1 VHESTVRLLRVGVRQ
16 RVGGP
21 AKLVAVNDG
30 QLILVAGA
38 LLAAGIAA
46 SLLAARVRLPGLLL
60 FLGVGMILG
69 SDGAGWID
77 FENYELARTIG
88 VVALALIL
96 FEGGLTA
103 GFDEIRPVLR
113 PAIGLAV
120 VGTFATAA
128 VTGLVA
134 AWLLD
139 LSTLEGL
146 LLGSIVA
153 STDGAAIFALLR
165 GSTLRRPLART
176 LEGEAGFNDPVAVL
190 LVIGF
195 VDWIQQPDYG
205 VADMAVD
212 FVLELGIGGLIGG
225 LVGYLAVEGLKR
237 ARLDTPGLY
246 PVATLATAAI
256 AFGAADTLHGSGFLA
271 AYVAGLAL
279 GSARI
284 PARRTVTVFHQGLA
298 WVAQIAM
305 FLALGLLVFPSQLD
319 EVAVEGTALAFV
331 LVFVARPLAVFI
343 STALDRFSLAD
354 RAVLGAA
361 GLRGAVPVV
370 LATFPVID
378 EVPQSLQ
385 FFNIVF
391 FAVVLSTLLQGT
403 TFEPLARRLGVTTD
417 EPALPAPLAETGTIR
432 RLGAEIVEYPVRPAD
447 AIVGRRVRE
456 LGLPRDALL
465 SVIVRGGEALLPRGS
480 TRIDADDRL
489 HVVVRSEVADQ
500 MADVT
505 ERWATGPVGET
516 PAARQPLAGSSV
528 FSSLPWDAD
537 RDGDPGY
544 PREIMGVEVREH
556 LRTRRDVPGALVA
569 LTDGRFAVTGPTLAV
584 GSPRQLQSYARRR
597 LNREGDDAARAW
609 WQEVIGALAR

>member
-1 VHESTVRLLRVGVRQ
+1 VS
-16 RVGGP
+16 
-21 AKLVAVNDG
+21 DG
-30 QLILVAGA
+30 ELILVAGA

-46 SLLAARVRLPGLLL
+46 SLLAARIRLPGLLL
-60 FLGVGMILG
+60 FLGLGMLIG
-69 SDGAGWID
+69 SDGTGWID
-77 FENYELARTIG
+77 FSDYELARTIG
-88 VVALALIL
+88 IVALVLIL

-113 PAIGLAV
+113 PALGLAL

-128 VTGLVA
+128 ITGFAA
-134 AWLLD
+134 AWLFD

-165 GSTLRRPLART
+165 GSTLRRRLART

-195 VDWIQQPDYG
+195 VDWIDEPDYG
-205 VADMAVD
+205 IADMALL
-212 FVLELGIGGLIGG
+212 FVLELGIGVLAGVA
-225 LVGYLAVEGLKR
+225 VGWLAVQGLRR

-246 PVATLATAAI
+246 PVATLATAAL
-256 AFGAADTLHGSGFLA
+256 AFGLADTLHGSGFLA

-305 FLALGLLVFPSQLD
+305 FLALGLLVFPSQLGD
-319 EVAVEGTALAFV
+319 VALEGTALALV
-331 LVFVARPLAVFI
+331 LVFVARPVATLL
-343 STALDRFSLAD
+343 STALDRFSTAE
-354 RAVLGAA
+354 RVVLGWA

-378 EVPQSLQ
+378 RVPHAPD

-391 FAVVLSTLLQGT
+391 FAVVISTLLQGT
-403 TFEPLARRLGVTTD
+403 VFEPLAKRLGVTTS
-417 EPALPAPLAETGTIR
+417 EPALPRPLEETGTIR
-432 RLGAEIVEYPVRPAD
+432 RLGAEIVEYPVASD
-447 AIVGRRVRE
+447 DSVVGRRVRE

-465 SVIVRGGEALLPRGS
+465 SVIVRGDEAILPRGS
-480 TRIDADDRL
+480 TRVEAGDRL
-489 HVVVRSEVADQ
+489 HVVVRTEVADRMSEVVDRWRAAAQ
-500 MADVT
+500 DVVQP
-505 ERWATGPVGET
+505 EPRRPITGSE
-516 PAARQPLAGSSV
+516 V
-528 FSSLPWDAD
+528 FTSQPWDEE

-544 PREIMGVEVREH
+544 PREVLGVEVLEH
-556 LRTRRDVPGALVA
+556 LRTRRDRRGALVA
-569 LTDGRFAVTGPTLAV
+569 LADGRYALTGPTVAA
-584 GSPRQLQSYARRR
+584 GSARQVQAYARRR
-597 LNREGDDAARAW
+597 LGRETDDTARAW